1 MASFLGCLSDTFA
14 CFELFWDESVGDW
27 EAILVYVNGM
37 VLSIMEELEKGSQ
50 KWFGEVILPI

>member
-1 MASFLGCLSDTFA
+1 M
-14 CFELFWDESVGDW
+14 GDW
-27 EAILVYVNGM
+27 EAVLVYVNGM

>member
-27 EAILVYVNGM
+27 EAVLVYVNGM

-50 KWFGEVILPI
+50 K